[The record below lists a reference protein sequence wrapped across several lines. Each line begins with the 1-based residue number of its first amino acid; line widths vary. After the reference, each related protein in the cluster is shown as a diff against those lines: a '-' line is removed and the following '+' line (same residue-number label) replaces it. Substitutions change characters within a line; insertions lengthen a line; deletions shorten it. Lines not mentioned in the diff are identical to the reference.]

1 MIKHSLSAAF
11 IALTLTTTT
20 AWANKPETP
29 TAAPGIKVINVD
41 EGKTLASSK
50 GAVFVDTRNAMNFGK
65 GRVPGA
71 LSAAY
76 KEKSEPVADFDSKRQ
91 GTTRLVN
98 YVRTHCFRETFAAV
112 ARQVSLDEKTIRH
125 IFDDFVEELETRI
138 RFRTPRVLGPLQPS
152 ATLRSWPQHRMAR
165 SDQAS
170 A

>member
-76 KEKSEPVADFDSKRQ
+76 KEKSEPVADFDATVDSFELAKLPADKNAKVVFYSD
-91 GTTRLVN
+91 GPTGWKS
-98 YVRTHCFRETFAAV
+98 YKAAV
-112 ARQVSLDEKTIRH
+112 LASKAGYKNVMYMRSGYAEWEAKGLP
-125 IFDDFVEELETRI
+125 VER
-138 RFRTPRVLGPLQPS
+138 
-152 ATLRSWPQHRMAR
+152 
-165 SDQAS
+165 
-170 A
+170 